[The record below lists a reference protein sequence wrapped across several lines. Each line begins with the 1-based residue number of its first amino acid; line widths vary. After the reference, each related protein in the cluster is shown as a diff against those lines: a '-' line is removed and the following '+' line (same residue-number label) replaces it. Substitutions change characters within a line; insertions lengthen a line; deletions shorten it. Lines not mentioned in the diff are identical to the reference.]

1 MSRKTYIA
9 FGDSITEGYGVYRG
23 FVSFLAEQISEAR
36 PDLELT
42 TVNAGLS
49 GENTNDAIH
58 RLQRDVLDHNPDL
71 VTINFGVNDAFS
83 GISAVKFG
91 SNLEAMVDIIK
102 ETGCGRIVLV
112 SSEVIPEPQA
122 EKQVKPYWEK
132 MREVAEAAGVVYAD
146 ANGYW
151 QSLLDSGTD
160 QWSLIILGDMHPNEE
175 GHRIIAEA
183 VFEAM
188 EASKVLDG
196 L

>member
-1 MSRKTYIA
+1 MSRNVYVA
-9 FGDSITEGYGVYRG
+9 FGDSITDGHGVSRG
-23 FVSFLAEQISEAR
+23 FVSFLSERISYAYPE
-36 PDLELT
+36 LELKT
-42 TVNAGLS
+42 INTGLS
-49 GENTNDAIH
+49 GDSTDDAIH

-146 ANGYW
+146 TNGYW
-151 QSLLDSGTD
+151 QSFIDSGTD

-188 EASKVLDG
+188 QSSKILDG